1 MKAESSVTRNGTPRT
16 PGNGGAGQRTR
27 LAGRSALAALVAAVL
42 LTSACTSGGPARPQR
57 NPNVFMP
64 AARSGEVTFY
74 LSLPGKTAAL
84 AQAAVNVSMP
94 GSPNYRR
101 FVSLDAAASQFGATD
116 AQINT
121 AADAVKGLGLN
132 FAADPTKLFARVS
145 GSTEQWMAALGA
157 PLAQHPAKASNPFTT
172 YALPAQLP
180 AALQPPGT
188 VVLLPVTQV
197 YDPGIGGSPPPRTSG
212 PTTGGVPWPLNTGTP
227 PQTDCSA
234 PLAPLLQQRRV
245 YAPQQIQTAYG
256 IDRLRAAASGTP
268 VITVLDL
275 GGGWLPGDLNLA
287 AQCFGYTAP
296 PIAQTQGD
304 GVGTAMA
311 NASSETSLDLQTAAA
326 AAPAARLRLVQTTAG
341 GGGMLDAFSR
351 ALGDPGGPPDVIS
364 LSYGGCLVAENEAAP
379 AYLATTDSVLAM
391 TALSGVSSFV
401 AAGDSGSTT
410 CGTSVPGTS
419 LSYPAVSSF
428 VTAVGGTRLTLGPAN
443 TRTSETVW
451 NDAAHGEE
459 AAGGGAVGRRTPRPA
474 FQDGANAEVRVTVP
488 PPPRTR
494 PPIRLGRSCWI
505 VTPLAAKWPRS
516 ADSNRARWRL
526 EVVGADNPPAARRA
540 GREGGCAE
548 AGRDTTASDR
558 FVLEPPGCARDLRYA
573 HDV

>member
-1 MKAESSVTRNGTPRT
+1 
-16 PGNGGAGQRTR
+16 
-27 LAGRSALAALVAAVL
+27 
-42 LTSACTSGGPARPQR
+42 
-57 NPNVFMP
+57 
-64 AARSGEVTFY
+64 
-74 LSLPGKTAAL
+74 
-84 AQAAVNVSMP
+84 
-94 GSPNYRR
+94 
-101 FVSLDAAASQFGATD
+101 
-116 AQINT
+116 
-121 AADAVKGLGLN
+121 
-132 FAADPTKLFARVS
+132 
-145 GSTEQWMAALGA
+145 
-157 PLAQHPAKASNPFTT
+157 
-172 YALPAQLP
+172 
-180 AALQPPGT
+180 
-188 VVLLPVTQV
+188 
-197 YDPGIGGSPPPRTSG
+197 
-212 PTTGGVPWPLNTGTP
+212 
-227 PQTDCSA
+227 
-234 PLAPLLQQRRV
+234 
-245 YAPQQIQTAYG
+245 
-256 IDRLRAAASGTP
+256 
-268 VITVLDL
+268 
-275 GGGWLPGDLNLA
+275 
-287 AQCFGYTAP
+287 
-296 PIAQTQGD
+296 
-304 GVGTAMA
+304 
-311 NASSETSLDLQTAAA
+311 
-326 AAPAARLRLVQTTAG
+326 
-341 GGGMLDAFSR
+341 MLDAFSR